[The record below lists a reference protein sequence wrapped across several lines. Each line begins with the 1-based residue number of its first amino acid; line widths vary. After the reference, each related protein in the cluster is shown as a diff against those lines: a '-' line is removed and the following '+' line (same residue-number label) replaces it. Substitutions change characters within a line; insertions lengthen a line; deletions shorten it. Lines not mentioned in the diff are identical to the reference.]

1 MTIRT
6 RPLSPHLQ
14 IYKLPLTALLS
25 ITHRITGIFLTLGTA
40 VLVYWLLAIASG
52 PGAYG
57 QAQAL
62 LGSRYGQ
69 AALFLWTFALY
80 FHLCNGIRHLFWD
93 VGYGFELRAVDR
105 SGNLVIIATLLLT
118 GITWLMGLGLIGTG
132 YES

>member
-25 ITHRITGIFLTLGTA
+25 ITHRITGIFLSLGT
-40 VLVYWLLAIASG
+40 VILVYWLLAIASG
-52 PGAYG
+52 PDAYA

-62 LGSRYGQ
+62 LSSPYSL

-93 VGYGFELRAVDR
+93 IGYGFELKTVDR
-105 SGNLVIIATLLLT
+105 SGDLVIIVSLLLT
-118 GITWLMGLGLIGTG
+118 GVTWLMGSGIIGVRL
-132 YES
+132 